1 MQAAGKNFPDEG
13 WLFLTL
19 DEKNIKQFMDSI
31 GFYFKPT
38 GKDFIHPVVTVIVN
52 PDGKISRYLYG
63 IRLLP
68 FQVLL

>member
-1 MQAAGKNFPDEG
+1 
-13 WLFLTL
+13 
-19 DEKNIKQFMDSI
+19 MDSI
-31 GFYFKPT
+31 RFYFKPT